1 MRPYASTAIVV
12 AILALSGAFIDGPA
26 FALPAPEAGLVLGPG
41 DFRIEQLNDG
51 GYHLYVRAKAGLGSV
66 LLTES
71 TKDPARKSDS
81 FAYRALEKNAVNG
94 AEERLLG
101 GKSIPSSS
109 DLHFLVDSSPEPDA
123 SFGRAFHIFIP
134 WVVAWGYPWS
144 RSGQVFI
151 HDGTFVNI
159 RTFARP
165 FADYRGAFA
174 DNPFVIR
181 VSQAASD
188 RPATRIATAPET
200 PEPTTPTP
208 AAPASATPTPAS
220 LPSAPVASRA
230 AFDAKLYFPET
241 IAAFGSIAKASGGE
255 LRYASSDGDIVG
267 QIDALLAR
275 EKGKSLDMVLC
286 LDTTDTMRNG
296 IDALKAR
303 LPAAL
308 SRRASDFPSFRL
320 GLIAF
325 KDYFEEYLY
334 KRFDFDR
341 DLNSFAAELD
351 SLHAGGGRD
360 IPEAVF
366 EALYAASTEFGWSAQ
381 ARLVVLVGDAPPH
394 PLPRGSVDESAVD
407 DAAASAGIEMDA
419 VAVPK

>member
-1 MRPYASTAIVV
+1 VALIFVLASPLFSV
-12 AILALSGAFIDGPA
+12 PA
-26 FALPAPEAGLVLGPG
+26 LVLGPG
-41 DFRIEQLNDG
+41 DLRIEQLSDG

-71 TKDPARKSDS
+71 TKDPAHKSDS

-94 AEERLLG
+94 AENRVLG
-101 GKSIPSSS
+101 GKRISTSS
-109 DLHFLVDSSPEPDA
+109 DLHFLVDSSTEPDS

-144 RSGQVFI
+144 RSGKEFI
-151 HDGTFVNI
+151 HDGTFINI
-159 RTFARP
+159 RTFAKP

-174 DNPFVIR
+174 DNPFVVR
-181 VSQAASD
+181 VSQTAS
-188 RPATRIATAPET
+188 RS
-200 PEPTTPTP
+200 
-208 AAPASATPTPAS
+208 PASATGA
-220 LPSAPVASRA
+220 APVASAVMPAVMPASPVVPRP
-230 AFDAKLYFPET
+230 AFDAKLYIPET
-241 IAAFGSIAKASGGE
+241 IAAFGAIAKANGGE
-255 LRYASSDGDIVG
+255 LRYACSDKDIVG

-275 EKGKSLDMVLC
+275 EKGKSLDVVLC
-286 LDTTDTMRNG
+286 LDTTDTMGNG

-308 SRRASDFPSFRL
+308 SKRLADFPSFRL
-320 GLIAF
+320 GLVAF

-334 KRFDFDR
+334 KRFDFER
-341 DLNSFAAELD
+341 DLGSFAAELD

-366 EALYAASTEFGWSAQ
+366 EALYAAATEFVWTAQ

-407 DAAASAGIEMDA
+407 DAAASSGVEMDA

>member
-1 MRPYASTAIVV
+1 VRPYSSASV
-12 AILALSGAFIDGPA
+12 AALILVLASPLFSVPA
-26 FALPAPEAGLVLGPG
+26 LVLGPG
-41 DFRIEQLNDG
+41 DLRIEQLSDG

-71 TKDPARKSDS
+71 TKDPAHKSDS

-94 AEERLLG
+94 AEKRVLG
-101 GKSIPSSS
+101 GKSISSSS
-109 DLHFLVDSSPEPDA
+109 DLHFLVDSTAEPDA
-123 SFGRAFHIFIP
+123 FFGRAFHIFIP

-144 RSGQVFI
+144 RSGKVFI
-151 HDGTFVNI
+151 HDGTFINI
-159 RTFARP
+159 RTFAKP
-165 FADYRGAFA
+165 FADYRGGFA
-174 DNPFVIR
+174 DNPFVVR
-181 VSQAASD
+181 VSQTAS
-188 RPATRIATAPET
+188 RG
-200 PEPTTPTP
+200 
-208 AAPASATPTPAS
+208 PASATGT
-220 LPSAPVASRA
+220 APVASA
-230 AFDAKLYFPET
+230 SVPASVPAAPVAPEPAFDAKLYIPET
-241 IAAFGSIAKASGGE
+241 IAAFGAIAKASGGE
-255 LRYASSDGDIVG
+255 LRYASSDKDIVG

-275 EKGKSLDMVLC
+275 EKGKSLDLVLC
-286 LDTTDTMRNG
+286 LDTTDTMANG

-308 SRRASDFPSFRL
+308 SRRLADFPSFRL
-320 GLIAF
+320 GLVAF

-334 KRFDFDR
+334 KRFDFER
-341 DLNSFAAELD
+341 DLGSFAAELD

-366 EALYAASTEFGWSAQ
+366 EALYAAATEFDWSAQ

-407 DAAASAGIEMDA
+407 DAAASSGVEMDA